1 MLDKQQDLKC
11 GGKAVNEH
19 SNQQNVEIFKAKF
32 KKKKKYCQYIL
43 IRKCQTE
50 NATSDQ
56 DNSIILTNL

>member
-32 KKKKKYCQYIL
+32 KKKKIL
-43 IRKCQTE
+43 
-50 NATSDQ
+50 
-56 DNSIILTNL
+56 SIYTDS